1 MSEQSKRVALPAYLP
16 RRLQA
21 FRIVHGDQTSY
32 LLRDKLADKTHD
44 LEPWQF
50 FVLEVLP
57 GCEDVGKLRS
67 VFEDRFGHQIS
78 EQEILKFFGWLA
90 DNKLLDD
97 ESAAHP
103 LLKPFTR
110 QGYALEQGLVKP
122 KSFQELSAMMA
133 PIAAMPKPA
142 AGGTPPPAG
151 AGAAAAAGASGADE
165 RKAIPEEATLPAG
178 INEVE
183 NLDPRRGGR
192 AIPLFEIRPFLA
204 ALLPVVRPVR
214 WVVYLMP
221 FLFLSALILSI
232 RYAPLGYDDLATL
245 HDLTDLAIH
254 ALVSLFTIN
263 IAAVLTQ
270 AFVAQNFRATVGPL
284 SIGFRFGFFPRFTV
298 RIRHTEQLSRRER
311 MWLHAGPLLMRLFL
325 FSIGILVWYNTRDKF
340 LFVSRAGLSV
350 AFLCAVNL
358 VLEGGNPLV
367 KGNGYHL
374 LAAFMNEPYL
384 RGKSYRAFLD
394 KVRGGASSESD
405 SNVLAT
411 YALANFVYAFFIVVV
426 ILMIVTRFLAQLQ
439 IGGATIIIALVLAGY
454 LTNRTAVRFKA
465 ISTAYDRSVQFDRW
479 RRRALPAEG
488 GETKQAEPAKSRTAA
503 YVRIAVAL
511 SLLLLLFLPY
521 PYEAGGTFDIY
532 PSDRQVITSDVS
544 GVIES
549 VYFSGSESVKKGT
562 VIARI
567 AATDLKSQI
576 AVQDARI
583 AEQKAAIRDLET
595 RPKKE
600 EIVVA
605 ERALDVA
612 RKREK
617 FSGEKVPRMERL
629 YNDRAISFEELDTA
643 RREHEV
649 DVDEVAKRVADLA
662 LVKTGVPPD
671 RIAAERAKLDA
682 LVQEKATLV
691 GKVQRTEMR
700 MPFDGNILTLHL
712 NERVNSVLERGQP
725 FATVENTRS
734 VTAQIEV
741 PESEAVR
748 VVVGATIKAKPNAF
762 FDRSFPGKVQ
772 TIDRNVTA
780 KPFGNVVKVIAVID
794 NPNGELKTG
803 MTGFAKIETDTMPV
817 WKAFSLALQRF
828 LNIQVWSWIP

>member
-57 GCEDVGKLRS
+57 GCEDVAKLRS
-67 VFEDRFGHQIS
+67 VFEDRFGRQIS
-78 EQEILKFFGWLA
+78 EPEILRFFGWLA
-90 DNKLLDD
+90 DNKLLDED
-97 ESAAHP
+97 SAAHP

-122 KSFQELSAMMA
+122 KSFQELSVMMA
-133 PIAAMPKPA
+133 PVAATPKPVA
-142 AGGTPPPAG
+142 AGTPPPAG
-151 AGAAAAAGASGADE
+151 APPAAAAGAADE
-165 RKAIPEEATLPAG
+165 RKSIPEEATLPAG

-183 NLDPRRGGR
+183 NLDPRRAGR
-192 AIPLFEIRPFLA
+192 AFALFEIRPFLA
-204 ALLPVVRPVR
+204 TLLPVVRPLR

-254 ALVSLFTIN
+254 AVVSLFTIN

-270 AFVAQNFRATVGPL
+270 AFVAQNFRASVGPL
-284 SIGFRFGFFPRFTV
+284 SIGLRFGFFPRFTV
-298 RIRHTEQLSRRER
+298 RIRHTDQLSRRER
-311 MWLHAGPLLMRLFL
+311 MWLHAAPLLMRLFL
-325 FSIGILVWYNTRDKF
+325 FSVGILLWYNTRDTF
-340 LFVSRAGLSV
+340 LFLSRAGLSV

-384 RGKSYRAFLD
+384 RGKSYRAFID
-394 KVRGGASSESD
+394 KIRGGASSESD

-411 YALANFVYAFFIVVV
+411 YALANFVYAFFIVAIIV
-426 ILMIVTRFLAQLQ
+426 MIVTRFLAQTQ
-439 IGGATIIIALVLAGY
+439 IGGTTIIVALVLAGY
-454 LTNRTAVRFKA
+454 LVNRTVVRFQA
-465 ISTAYDRSVQFDRW
+465 ISVAYDRSVQFDRW

-503 YVRIAVAL
+503 YARTAVLL

-544 GVIES
+544 GVIEQ
-549 VYFSGSESVKKGT
+549 VYFSGSEAVKKGT

-583 AEQKAAIRDLET
+583 AEQRAVIKDLET

-612 RKREK
+612 KKREK

-629 YNDRAISFEELDTA
+629 YADRAISFEELDTA

-649 DVDEVAKRVADLA
+649 DLDEVAKRAANLA

-741 PESEAVR
+741 PESEAGR
-748 VVVGATIKAKPNAF
+748 VVVGAPIKAKPNAF

-803 MTGFAKIETDTMPV
+803 MTGFAKIETATMPV

>member
-21 FRIVHGDQTSY
+21 FRIVHGEQTSY

-57 GCEDVGKLRS
+57 GCEDVAKLRS

-78 EQEILKFFGWLA
+78 EQELLKFFGWLA
-90 DNKLLDD
+90 DNKLLDE

-122 KSFQELSAMMA
+122 KSFQELSVMMA

-142 AGGTPPPAG
+142 AGGGAPPPAAAG
-151 AGAAAAAGASGADE
+151 AGAGSGGVDE

-183 NLDPRRGGR
+183 NLDPRRAGR

-204 ALLPVVRPVR
+204 ALLPVVRPLR

-221 FLFLSALILSI
+221 FLFLSALILCI

-254 ALVSLFTIN
+254 AVVSLFTIN

-298 RIRHTEQLSRRER
+298 RIRHTDQLSRRER

-325 FSIGILVWYNTRDKF
+325 FSAGILLWYNTRDKF

-394 KVRGGASSESD
+394 KLRGGASSESD

-411 YALANFVYAFFIVVV
+411 YALANFVYAFFIVAV
-426 ILMIVTRFLAQLQ
+426 IVMITTRFLAQLQ
-439 IGGATIIIALVLAGY
+439 IGGATVIVALVLAGY
-454 LTNRTAVRFKA
+454 LLNRTAVRFKA
-465 ISTAYDRSVQFDRW
+465 ISTAYDRSVQFERW
-479 RRRALPAEG
+479 RRRALPAEA

-503 YVRIAVAL
+503 YVRVAVAL

-583 AEQKAAIRDLET
+583 AEQKATIKDLET

-629 YNDRAISFEELDTA
+629 YSDRAISFEELDTA

-649 DVDEVAKRVADLA
+649 DVEEVAKRVADLA

-741 PESEAVR
+741 PESEAGR
-748 VVVGATIKAKPNAF
+748 VVVGAQIKAKPNAF

-803 MTGFAKIETDTMPV
+803 MTGFAKIETATMPV
-817 WKAFSLALQRF
+817 WKAFSLALLRF

>member
-21 FRIVHGDQTSY
+21 FRIVHGEQTSY

-57 GCEDVGKLRS
+57 GCEDVAKLRS
-67 VFEDRFGHQIS
+67 VFEDRFGRQIS
-78 EQEILKFFGWLA
+78 EAEILKFFGWLA
-90 DNKLLDD
+90 DNKLLDE

-110 QGYALEQGLVKP
+110 QGYALEHGLVKP

-133 PIAAMPKPA
+133 PVAP
-142 AGGTPPPAG
+142 
-151 AGAAAAAGASGADE
+151 GASGAKPPAAAPAPIAATADE
-165 RKAIPEEATLPAG
+165 KKSIPEEATLAAG
-178 INEVE
+178 VNDVE
-183 NLDPRRGGR
+183 NLDPRRAGR
-192 AIPLFEIRPFLA
+192 SIPLFEIRPLLA
-204 ALLPVVRPVR
+204 ALLPVVRPLR
-214 WVVYLMP
+214 WVVYLLP
-221 FLFLSALILSI
+221 FLLLSALVLSV

-245 HDLTDLAIH
+245 HELTDLAVH

-270 AFVAQNFRATVGPL
+270 AFVAQNFRASVGPL

-325 FSIGILVWYNTRDKF
+325 FSAGILLWYNTRDKF

-374 LAAFMNEPYL
+374 LAAFMNEPHL

-394 KVRGGASSESD
+394 KLRGGASSESD

-411 YALANFVYAFFIVVV
+411 YALANFTYAFFIVMV
-426 ILMIVTRFLAQLQ
+426 IVMIVTRFLAQLQ
-439 IGGATIIIALVLAGY
+439 IGGATIIIALALGAY
-454 LTNRTAVRFKA
+454 LTTRMLRRFQA

-479 RRRALPAEG
+479 RRRALPTEA
-488 GETKQAEPAKSRTAA
+488 GETKQAEPQKSRTAA
-503 YVRIAVAL
+503 YARTALLL

-521 PYEAGGTFDIY
+521 PYDAGGTFDIY

-544 GVIES
+544 GVIEA
-549 VYFSGSESVKKGT
+549 VYFSGSETVKKGT

-576 AVQDARI
+576 AVEDARI
-583 AEQKAAIRDLET
+583 AEQKAVIKELQA

-600 EIVVA
+600 EVVVG

-617 FSGEKVPRMERL
+617 FSGERVPRMERL
-629 YNDRAISFEELDTA
+629 YADRAISFEELDAA

-649 DVDEVAKRVADLA
+649 DLDEMAKRAADLA
-662 LVKTGVPPD
+662 LVKTGVAPD
-671 RIAAERAKLDA
+671 RIAAERAKLEA
-682 LVQEKATLV
+682 LEQEKATLV
-691 GKVQRTEMR
+691 GKVQRTELR

-734 VTAQIEV
+734 VSAQIEV
-741 PESEAVR
+741 PESEAGR
-748 VVVGATIKAKPNAF
+748 VTVGAPIKARPNAF
-762 FDRSFPGKVQ
+762 FDRSFTGKVA
-772 TIDRNVTA
+772 TIDRNVTT
-780 KPFGNVVKVIAVID
+780 KPFGNVVRVIAVID
-794 NPNGELKTG
+794 NPTGELRTG
-803 MTGFAKIETDTMPV
+803 MTGYAKVETGSMPV
-817 WKAFSLALQRF
+817 WKAFSLTLLRF

>member
-21 FRIVHGDQTSY
+21 FRIVHGEQTSY

-57 GCEDVGKLRS
+57 GCEDVAKLRS
-67 VFEDRFGHQIS
+67 VFEDRFGRQIS
-78 EQEILKFFGWLA
+78 EPEILRFFGWLA
-90 DNKLLDD
+90 DNKLLDE

-133 PIAAMPKPA
+133 PVAATPKPVSPA
-142 AGGTPPPAG
+142 PPP
-151 AGAAAAAGASGADE
+151 AAAAAADE

-178 INEVE
+178 VNEVE
-183 NLDPRRGGR
+183 NLDPRRAGR
-192 AIPLFEIRPFLA
+192 AIPLFEIRPLLA
-204 ALLPVVRPVR
+204 TLLPVVRPLR

-221 FLFLSALILSI
+221 FLFLSALILAV

-245 HDLTDLAIH
+245 HDLTDLAVH

-270 AFVAQNFRATVGPL
+270 AFVAQNFRASVGPL

-298 RIRHTEQLSRRER
+298 RIRHTDQLSRRER

-325 FSIGILVWYNTRDKF
+325 FSVGILLWYNTRDKF

-384 RGKSYRAFLD
+384 RAKSYRAFLD
-394 KVRGGASSESD
+394 KLRGGASSESD

-411 YALANFVYAFFIVVV
+411 YALANFVYAFFIVAV
-426 ILMIVTRFLAQLQ
+426 ILMITTRFLAQLQ
-439 IGGATIIIALVLAGY
+439 IGGATIILALVLAGY
-454 LTNRTAVRFKA
+454 LVNRTMRRFEA
-465 ISTAYDRSVQFDRW
+465 ISVAYDRSVQFDRW

-488 GETKQAEPAKSRTAA
+488 GETKQVEPAKSRTAA
-503 YVRIAVAL
+503 YARTAVLL

-583 AEQKAAIRDLET
+583 AEQRSVIRDLET

-605 ERALDVA
+605 ERALDLA
-612 RKREK
+612 R
-617 FSGEKVPRMERL
+617 
-629 YNDRAISFEELDTA
+629 
-643 RREHEV
+643 
-649 DVDEVAKRVADLA
+649 
-662 LVKTGVPPD
+662 
-671 RIAAERAKLDA
+671 
-682 LVQEKATLV
+682 
-691 GKVQRTEMR
+691 
-700 MPFDGNILTLHL
+700 
-712 NERVNSVLERGQP
+712 
-725 FATVENTRS
+725 
-734 VTAQIEV
+734 
-741 PESEAVR
+741 
-748 VVVGATIKAKPNAF
+748 
-762 FDRSFPGKVQ
+762 
-772 TIDRNVTA
+772 
-780 KPFGNVVKVIAVID
+780 
-794 NPNGELKTG
+794 
-803 MTGFAKIETDTMPV
+803 
-817 WKAFSLALQRF
+817 
-828 LNIQVWSWIP
+828 